1 LSLVYEELR
10 KLAAQKMAQEKPGQT
25 LQATALVPEVY
36 RHLKDRDSG
45 GPFSA
50 ASVSRCNHCSIEAAS
65 LSAWSAS
72 RISTDVRALATTKCF
87 FTLHFFCDRA
97 GRFDGICC
105 RGITTMPMRSEPDT
119 EHLLD
124 AAACGDD
131 LARGQLLE
139 RHRPRLRRMIA
150 FRLDRRLAARVDPSD
165 VVQETL
171 AEAAAKLDDYLRQ
184 RPLPFYPWLRRLAQ
198 EQLADVC
205 RRHLRAGRRSVTREE
220 PAGLPDE
227 SVLEL
232 AERLLDAGSGPSAR
246 LRRVERQALVRQALD
261 RLPEGDREVLVL
273 RYLEQLSTAEAAAV
287 LEIGE
292 SAVKMRLLRAL
303 QRLRDV
309 LKQSEDGP

>member
-1 LSLVYEELR
+1 
-10 KLAAQKMAQEKPGQT
+10 
-25 LQATALVPEVY
+25 
-36 RHLKDRDSG
+36 
-45 GPFSA
+45 
-50 ASVSRCNHCSIEAAS
+50 
-65 LSAWSAS
+65 
-72 RISTDVRALATTKCF
+72 
-87 FTLHFFCDRA
+87 
-97 GRFDGICC
+97 
-105 RGITTMPMRSEPDT
+105 MPMRSEPDT
-119 EHLLD
+119 EQLLD
-124 AAACGDD
+124 AAARGDD

-150 FRLDRRLAARVDPSD
+150 VRLDRRLAARVDPSD

-171 AEAAAKLDDYLRQ
+171 AEAAAKLNDYLCQ
-184 RPLPFYPWLRRLAQ
+184 RPLAFYPWLRRLAQ
-198 EQLADVC
+198 EQLARVG

-232 AERLLDAGSGPSAR
+232 AERLLDAGSGPSTR

-287 LEIGE
+287 LEVGE

-303 QRLRDV
+303 QRLRD
-309 LKQSEDGP
+309 LLNQSEGGP